1 MSPPPVGNYTLLIT
15 IPDDHTLSVL
25 VESSP
30 LVVVHFGAEWC
41 APCKAM
47 NDAMEALAGEVEN
60 SNAFAYC
67 DAEVLEESAEKYEVT
82 SVPTFVIVKS
92 GEVVKT
98 IEGADVGQLT
108 RAVKMHC
115 FSNAKNVED
124 EGKFKATNKTTVM
137 KASKEK
143 ETTNGNNNNNNG
155 RKETEEELQKRLVHL
170 TTVQPVVLFMKG
182 NRESPQCGF
191 SRKSSEALTNCG
203 IAYGTFDILSDENVR
218 QGLKVFSDWPTYP
231 QLYLNGELA
240 GGNDI
245 ILEMASDGTL
255 KTECE
260 RAIDA
265 WTKAKT
271 ERTNKRI
278 ESILA
283 ESKNIL
289 LFMKGSPDEP
299 KCGFSSKVVSAL
311 RETGVEY
318 DTFDI
323 LKDEEIRQGMK
334 AYSDWPTFP
343 QLYYKKELLGGCDIV
358 LEMAADGSL
367 KEEITK

>member
-1 MSPPPVGNYTLLIT
+1 MSSSLLRNVA
-15 IPDDHTLSVL
+15 DDASLASLISTTSN
-25 VESSP
+25 
-30 LVVVHFGAEWC
+30 VVVHFGASWC
-41 APCKAM
+41 DPCKAM
-47 NDAMEALAGEVEN
+47 NDIMETLASEFAASSSSSDSQNQRTV
-60 SNAFAYC
+60 FAYC
-67 DAEVLEESAEKYEVT
+67 DAEILEDSAETYEVT
-82 SVPTFVIVKS
+82 SVPTFLVFREAK
-92 GEVVKT
+92 VVKT
-98 IEGADVGQLT
+98 IEGADGGQLAQ
-108 RAVKMHC
+108 AVSTYCSSSVKG
-115 FSNAKNVED
+115 S
-124 EGKFKATNKTTVM
+124 EGSKTTSGTTVM
-137 KASKEK
+137 KATSNKEK
-143 ETTNGNNNNNNG
+143 ENVKPDGG
-155 RKETEEELQKRLVHL
+155 GKETEEELQKRLIHL

-191 SRKSSEALTNCG
+191 SRKSSEALTNAG
-203 IAYGTFDILSDENVR
+203 ITYGTFDILSDENVR

-245 ILEMASDGTL
+245 ILEMAADGTL

-260 RAIDA
+260 QAIEK

-283 ESKNIL
+283 QSKDIL
-289 LFMKGSPDEP
+289 LFMKGSPNEP
-299 KCGFSSKVVSAL
+299 KCGFSSKVVNAL
-311 RETGVEY
+311 NETGEEY

-323 LKDEEIRQGMK
+323 LKDDEIRQGMK
-334 AYSDWPTFP
+334 VYSDWPTFP

-367 KEEITK
+367 KDEITK